1 MHTSDRV
8 LDGFFHLEIRQV
20 LTVDDVD
27 VMVSTSCLM
36 KLDRIPVPLEF
47 TAKNIQ
53 N

>member
-1 MHTSDRV
+1 MHTSDCV
-8 LDGFFHLEIRQV
+8 LDRFFHLEIRQV

-27 VMVSTSCLM
+27 VMVGTSCLM
-36 KLDRIPVPLEF
+36 ELDRVPVPLEF

>member
-1 MHTSDRV
+1 MHPCNRV
-8 LDGFFHLEIRQV
+8 LDGLFHLEIRQV

-27 VMVSTSCLM
+27 VMVGTSGLM
-36 KLDRIPVPLEF
+36 ELDRIPVPFEL